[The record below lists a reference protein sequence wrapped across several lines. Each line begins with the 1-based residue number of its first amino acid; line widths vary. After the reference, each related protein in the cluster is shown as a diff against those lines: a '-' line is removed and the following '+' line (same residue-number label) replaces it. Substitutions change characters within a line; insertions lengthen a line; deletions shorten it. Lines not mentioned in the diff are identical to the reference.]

1 MLARSSRLPS
11 AGRQGAVI
19 AARTFIGLGLALA
32 LLGFVVGVRDELGP
46 GLRTASA
53 LASVVPG
60 NPPTLLQLRA
70 PPRVTTLA
78 FTTRDGYELLADLY
92 EPPDARD
99 APAILLVNGVVPE
112 GRTYEPLVGFADGLA
127 RSGFVVLV
135 PDALDY
141 ANYRVFPEDIGALVG
156 GFQVLQTR
164 PSVDRERVGFIGFS
178 LGGSLAMVA
187 AADPEIA
194 DQVALVATIGAYY
207 SMDAMLRAV
216 TTSTVQV
223 DDGFQPYHP
232 DPFVWLVTRNTLLSA
247 VPQEDEREALFQIF
261 ALPTPDPDPQA
272 LAKYEP
278 ARFSAPARGVYDL
291 FTNRDPAA
299 VTGLMDRVR
308 STMPGVLQSISPD
321 AHMESLKSPVALLHD
336 RGDLYVPA
344 QESLRFFDRLGGEPR
359 AQMAVLDVIQHAQ
372 LSAPDLSPPVLL
384 GSFIPG
390 MWTLWQFTD
399 NALGQ
404 ISAGANPHQT

>member
-1 MLARSSRLPS
+1 MLARSGRLPS

-32 LLGFVVGVRDELGP
+32 LLGFVVGARDELGP

-60 NPPTLLQLRA
+60 NPPTLLQLRT

-78 FTTRDGYELLADLY
+78 YTTRDGYELLADIY

-141 ANYRVFPEDIGALVG
+141 ANYRVFPEDIGALVR

-261 ALPTPDPDPQA
+261 GLPTPDPDPQA
-272 LAKYEP
+272 LAEVR
-278 ARFSAPARGVYDL
+278 ARPLQRAGSRGVRPL
-291 FTNRDPAA
+291 HQPRPSRRDRTDGSCTEHDAGRLAIDIARRAYGEPEVAGGAA
-299 VTGLMDRVR
+299 ARPRRPLCAC
-308 STMPGVLQSISPD
+308 PGV
-321 AHMESLKSPVALLHD
+321 AALL
-336 RGDLYVPA
+336 
-344 QESLRFFDRLGGEPR
+344 Q
-359 AQMAVLDVIQHAQ
+359 
-372 LSAPDLSPPVLL
+372 PP
-384 GSFIPG
+384 GR
-390 MWTLWQFTD
+390 
-399 NALGQ
+399 
-404 ISAGANPHQT
+404 

>member
-1 MLARSSRLPS
+1 MPARTGRLLS
-11 AGRQGAVI
+11 AGTYGAMI

-32 LLGFVVGVRDELGP
+32 LLGYVFGVRDELGP

-60 NPPTLLQLRA
+60 DPPTLLQLRT

-78 FTTRDGYELLADLY
+78 YTTRDGYELLADLY

-99 APAILLVNGVVPE
+99 APAIVLVNGVVPE

-127 RSGFVVLV
+127 RTGFVVLV

-141 ANYRVFPEDIGALVG
+141 ENYRVLPEDIAGLVRG
-156 GFQVLQTR
+156 YQVLQSR
-164 PSVDRERVGFIGFS
+164 PSVDPERVGFIGFS
-178 LGGSLAMVA
+178 MGGSLAMVA
-187 AADPEIA
+187 ASDPEIA
-194 DQVALVATIGAYY
+194 DRVALVATIGAYY
-207 SMDAMLRAV
+207 SLDAMLRAV

-223 DDGFQPYHP
+223 DDGFQPYQP
-232 DPFVWLVTRNTLLSA
+232 DFYVWLVTRNTLISA
-247 VPQEDEREALFQIF
+247 IPEAEDRDALFRLF
-261 ALPTPDPDPQA
+261 ALQTPDPDPEVLPDYD
-272 LAKYEP
+272 LAQLG
-278 ARFSAPARGVYDL
+278 APARGVYAL
-291 FTNRDPAA
+291 FTNRDPAE

-308 STMPGVLQSISPD
+308 SAIPGALESISPD
-321 AHMESLKSPVALLHD
+321 ANIERLRAPVALLHD

-344 QESLRFFDRLGGEPR
+344 QESLRIFNRVGGEPR
-359 AQMAVLDVIQHAQ
+359 AQLAVLDVIQHAQ

-390 MWTLWQFTD
+390 MWTLWQFTFD
-399 NALGQ
+399 ALRQ
-404 ISAGANPHQT
+404 VSAGANPYQA